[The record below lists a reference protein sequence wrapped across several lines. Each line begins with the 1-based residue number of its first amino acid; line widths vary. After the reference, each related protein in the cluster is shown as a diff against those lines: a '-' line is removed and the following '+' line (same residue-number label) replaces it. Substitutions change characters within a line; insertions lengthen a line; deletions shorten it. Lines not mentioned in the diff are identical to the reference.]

1 MRTEKRKFTDRY
13 LRSIKPRR
21 PTDPGYGG
29 FLWDAALPH
38 FGVKVT
44 GEIGFYA
51 GLRSPQTRRW
61 TEKKI
66 GTYPLMAIEEAR
78 QHAVPI
84 ITAMRGGLPLPA
96 RDVTFA
102 DVFEEYVETVLPG
115 KDTAREIEQKLR
127 TEILPLFGPR
137 PISSIKH
144 EDIVGVL
151 GAIAGRKARN
161 TTGSKIKSGG
171 KHAARKT
178 HAYLSPFFRW
188 TVHERKGGL
197 ITNPMADVTIRLIVG
212 TTGFNRIRDHLIPD
226 HDLRA
231 IWAAAEAFG
240 YPFGSLVQLLLMC
253 GARLNEAAR
262 LNHNEIH
269 GDTIFLRASR
279 TKTEEVHTIPI
290 TARMRELIDALPDFG
305 PGTFLFSTTG
315 GRRPIAGFSK
325 FKEKFDRAV
334 ARIGVV
340 EPWQLHDLRRCC
352 RSGLSRVG
360 IETLHAELCIGHRRQ
375 GVEKVY
381 DRYTFDAQKRA
392 ALECWQDLL
401 FKIVDALPPGA
412 GTVVDF
418 SERVSA

>member
-1 MRTEKRKFTDRY
+1 MRTDKRKFTDRY

-21 PTDPGYGG
+21 STDPGYGG

-51 GLRSPQTRRW
+51 GLRSPETRKW
-61 TEKKI
+61 VEKKL
-66 GTYPLMAIEEAR
+66 GVYPLMPIEGAR
-78 QHAVPI
+78 QHALPVI
-84 ITAMRGGLPLPA
+84 AAMRGGLPLPA
-96 RDVTFA
+96 LDVTFA

-127 TEILPLFGPR
+127 TEILPHFGAR
-137 PISSIKH
+137 PIASIRH

-151 GAIAGRKARN
+151 GSIAGRKARN
-161 TTGSKIKSGG
+161 ATGSKIQSGG
-171 KHAARKT
+171 KHAARKA
-178 HAYLSPFFRW
+178 HAYLGPFFKW
-188 TVHERKGGL
+188 SVHERKGGL
-197 ITNPMADVTIRLIVG
+197 TSNPMADVTIRLIVG

-226 HDLRA
+226 DDLRT
-231 IWAAAEAFG
+231 IWAATETFG
-240 YPFGSLVQLLLMC
+240 YPFGSLVRLLLMC

-262 LNHNEIH
+262 LTHDEIR

-290 TARMRELIDALPDFG
+290 TAHMRALIDTLPDFG

-334 ARIGVV
+334 AHIASV

-352 RSGLSRVG
+352 RTGLSRVG
-360 IETLHAELCIGHRRQ
+360 VETLHAELCIGHRRQ
-375 GVEKVY
+375 GVERVY
-381 DRYTFDAQKRA
+381 DRHSFETQKRA
-392 ALECWQDLL
+392 ALERWQQLL
-401 FKIVDALPPGA
+401 FTIVEPPAPGA
-412 GTVVDF
+412 GNVVGF
-418 SERVSA
+418 PERVSA